1 MMTQPPRRPPKKSEL
16 LEVRLDHET
25 KTSFLAACRKAGRT
39 ASDVVREAIV
49 RFIEAEREQPEVQP
63 GRRSLIAMVPK
74 PIRKKRYLAVGAG
87 LAGLAV
93 FAALPSAAGPD
104 LQSVFKRLDKN
115 GDGVVT
121 AQEFWG
127 DEISTKVVAETRN
140 AVRRD
145 TEAAEPNVSRD
156 SFAVLTPPAPAALRA
171 KSKPEEEWGISI
183 SIGLRVNQDHEKED
197 PRAHEFVG
205 MDTNQDN
212 TVTFEEYRVRLHAM
226 LSRGF
231 DLLDTDRNGFVSPA
245 EFAFSDDLQVLS
257 ARSFGGN
264 QPDCFNGCVRGQ
276 SLPDETLGAGFAELD
291 GDGDKRVS
299 LKEYLAKT

>member
-16 LEVRLDHET
+16 LEVRLSLET
-25 KTSFLAACRKAGRT
+25 KQNFLAACRKAGRT

-49 RFIEAEREQPEVQP
+49 RFIEAEERPEIQS
-63 GRRSLIAMVPK
+63 GKRSLIAMIPT

-104 LQSVFKRLDKN
+104 LQATFKRLDAN

-127 DEISTKVVAETRN
+127 EEVSTGVVTETRSI
-140 AVRRD
+140 VRKSAG
-145 TEAAEPNVSRD
+145 AAEPIVSRD
-156 SFAVLTPPAPAALRA
+156 SFAVLQPPGSASGGRF
-171 KSKPEEEWGISI
+171 SGGEDWGVRMM
-183 SIGLRVNQDHEKED
+183 IGLRVSQSARNDD

-212 TVTFEEYRVRLHAM
+212 KISFDEYRVRLHGM

-231 DLLDTDRNGFVSPA
+231 GLLDTDSDGLLTAA
-245 EFAFSDDLQVLS
+245 EFAFSDDEEILS
-257 ARSFGGN
+257 SRLYGGGKA
-264 QPDCFNGCVRGQ
+264 DCPYRECAQ
-276 SLPDETLGAGFAELD
+276 KWTLPDGTLAAGFAALD
-291 GDGDKRVS
+291 TDGDKRVS
-299 LKEYLAKT
+299 LAEYLAVT